1 MNSKEMDEMD
11 YYLEIDF
18 DVFTIVELRSILK
31 MLYSTSSFCY
41 DDIYFL
47 GENVMKRM
55 DQQSFRLRNRENKGL
70 VELVHEIFNTL
81 KRIHESKIRPLPST
95 QILYDM
101 HDKFNHY
108 MYSELDDSPVA
119 SPVKSPIKQGAQVL
133 VNPTGEVEKVS
144 IPKKMKKAFRRKQ

>member
-1 MNSKEMDEMD
+1 MEDPAMD

-31 MLYSTSSFCY
+31 MLYSTSSYCF

-47 GENVMKRM
+47 GENVIKRM
-55 DQQSFRLRNRENKGL
+55 DEQNFRLRNRENKGL
-70 VELVHEIFNTL
+70 VELVHETFNML
-81 KRIHESKIRPLPST
+81 KRIHGSNVRPLLST
-95 QILYDM
+95 QILYDI

-119 SPVKSPIKQGAQVL
+119 SPVKSPIIQAPGIVDS
-133 VNPTGEVEKVS
+133 TEEVEKVS

>member
-1 MNSKEMDEMD
+1 MD

-31 MLYSTSSFCY
+31 MLYSTSSYCF

-47 GENVMKRM
+47 GENVIKRM
-55 DQQSFRLRNRENKGL
+55 DEQNFRLRNRENKGL
-70 VELVHEIFNTL
+70 VELVHETFNML
-81 KRIHESKIRPLPST
+81 KRIHGSNVRPLLST
-95 QILYDM
+95 QILYDI

-119 SPVKSPIKQGAQVL
+119 SPVKSPIIQAPGIVDS
-133 VNPTGEVEKVS
+133 TEEVEKVS

>member
-1 MNSKEMDEMD
+1 MDEMD

-31 MLYSTSSFCY
+31 MLYSTSSYCF
-41 DDIYFL
+41 DDIYLL
-47 GENVMKRM
+47 GENVIKRM
-55 DQQSFRLRNRENKGL
+55 DEKNFRLRNRENKGL
-70 VELVHEIFNTL
+70 VELVHETFNML
-81 KRIHESKIRPLPST
+81 KRIHGSNVRPLLST

-119 SPVKSPIKQGAQVL
+119 SPVKSPIIQAPRIID
-133 VNPTGEVEKVS
+133 PTEEVEKVS

>member
-1 MNSKEMDEMD
+1 MDEMD

-18 DVFTIVELRSILK
+18 DVFTVVELRSILK
-31 MLYSTSSFCY
+31 MLYSTSSYCF

-47 GENVMKRM
+47 GENVIKRM
-55 DQQSFRLRNRENKGL
+55 DQQSFRLRDRENRGL
-70 VELVHEIFNTL
+70 AELVHETFNML
-81 KRIHESKIRPLPST
+81 KRIHGSNVRPLLST

-108 MYSELDDSPVA
+108 MFSELTESPVA
-119 SPVKSPIKQGAQVL
+119 SPVKSPS
-133 VNPTGEVEKVS
+133 VNAPIIDPTGEVEKVS